1 MHNRQ
6 VIMATVRVMAEHG
19 VIPDADD
26 AELMLAV
33 REQVHTEHGF
43 YPMLSSYD
51 QTEIISYY
59 WKVYDSSQA

>member
-6 VIMATVRVMAEHG
+6 IIMSTVRAMAEHG

-26 AELMLAV
+26 PELILAV
-33 REQVHTEHGF
+33 REQVAAEHGF